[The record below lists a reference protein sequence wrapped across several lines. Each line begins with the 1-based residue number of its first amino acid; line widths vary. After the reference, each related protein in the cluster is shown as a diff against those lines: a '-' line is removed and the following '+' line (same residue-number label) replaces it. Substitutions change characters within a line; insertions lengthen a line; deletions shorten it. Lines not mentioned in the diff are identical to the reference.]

1 MFLPDPNTRESLVMP
16 GAVQID
22 YRAAC
27 FCHRTLVDIG
37 FVCSVCLSS
46 KCDAFHSMPGF
57 RQGRSI

>member
-1 MFLPDPNTRESLVMP
+1 MFLPDPNTRESLAMP

-46 KCDAFHSMPGF
+46 KFKAFHSVCKFPTKH
-57 RQGRSI
+57 S